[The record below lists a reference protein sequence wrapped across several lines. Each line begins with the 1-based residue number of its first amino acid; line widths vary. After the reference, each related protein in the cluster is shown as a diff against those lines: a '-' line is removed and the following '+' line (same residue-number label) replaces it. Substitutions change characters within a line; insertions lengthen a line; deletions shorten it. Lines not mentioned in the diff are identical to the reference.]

1 MYMSEGLEHGFT
13 PQGGAPRWLTIAV
26 IVLAG
31 VSLVS
36 IGLAWSAS
44 SRASSA
50 QTAASTTIKQNL
62 DTLNQRL
69 AKADEANAQ
78 IQSQLNAVT
87 KQLNI
92 NEDHLAAARKQGKQV
107 NPEYVKKLGELESS
121 VKSQLA
127 TKASAEDLNKL
138 NSDVTGVRSDL
149 DATKNSVQMARG
161 ELGTL
166 IARDH
171 EEIDVLRRMGQRDYL
186 EFTLNRKSG
195 VQKIGD
201 VQMELRSTNP
211 KRNQFTI
218 VVHADDNRFEKKNRA
233 VNEPIYFYTNG
244 SRSALELVVNK
255 VTKDRATGYLSVP
268 KAQAP
273 AASVS
278 GGSSGQ

>member
-1 MYMSEGLEHGFT
+1 MSEGLEHGFT

-107 NPEYVKKLGELESS
+107 NPEYVKKLGDLESS
-121 VKSQLA
+121 V
-127 TKASAEDLNKL
+127 
-138 NSDVTGVRSDL
+138 
-149 DATKNSVQMARG
+149 
-161 ELGTL
+161 
-166 IARDH
+166 
-171 EEIDVLRRMGQRDYL
+171 
-186 EFTLNRKSG
+186 
-195 VQKIGD
+195 
-201 VQMELRSTNP
+201 
-211 KRNQFTI
+211 
-218 VVHADDNRFEKKNRA
+218 
-233 VNEPIYFYTNG
+233 
-244 SRSALELVVNK
+244 
-255 VTKDRATGYLSVP
+255 
-268 KAQAP
+268 
-273 AASVS
+273 
-278 GGSSGQ
+278 

>member
-13 PQGGAPRWLTIAV
+13 PQAGTPRWLTIAV

-50 QTAASTTIKQNL
+50 QTAARTTIKQNL
-62 DTLNQRL
+62 DSLNQRL
-69 AKADEANAQ
+69 AKADEANSP

-92 NEDHLAAARKQGKQV
+92 NEDQLAATRKQGRQG
-107 NPEYVKKLGELESS
+107 NPEYVKKLGERESS

-127 TKASAEDLNKL
+127 TKAGAAALNRL
-138 NSDVTGVRSDL
+138 NSDVTGVKSDL

-161 ELGTL
+161 EPGTL

-195 VQKIGD
+195 VQKIDD
-201 VQMELRSTNP
+201 VPMHLPSTNP
-211 KRNQFTI
+211 NRNQFTI
-218 VVHADDNRFEKKNRA
+218 VVHADDNRVEKKKRT
-233 VNEPIYFYTNG
+233 VNEPISFYTNR
-244 SRSALELVVNK
+244 SPSAL
-255 VTKDRATGYLSVP
+255 A
-268 KAQAP
+268 
-273 AASVS
+273 
-278 GGSSGQ
+278 

>member
-1 MYMSEGLEHGFT
+1 M
-13 PQGGAPRWLTIAV
+13 
-26 IVLAG
+26 
-31 VSLVS
+31 
-36 IGLAWSAS
+36 
-44 SRASSA
+44 
-50 QTAASTTIKQNL
+50 
-62 DTLNQRL
+62 
-69 AKADEANAQ
+69 
-78 IQSQLNAVT
+78 
-87 KQLNI
+87 
-92 NEDHLAAARKQGKQV
+92 
-107 NPEYVKKLGELESS
+107 
-121 VKSQLA
+121 
-127 TKASAEDLNKL
+127 
-138 NSDVTGVRSDL
+138 
-149 DATKNSVQMARG
+149 
-161 ELGTL
+161 GTL